1 MSSARKLTKRE
12 KKGIAFRDR
21 RQGKKGQKSTELES
35 PDNDVPILEYQ
46 VLAESGI
53 SLPQR
58 EEGDEPST
66 GFFGD
71 DRAGNTR
78 EGPAR
83 VVGSKKRKGETSEK
97 AQGTGEQPDRPQR
110 KRRKG
115 PDGEPVVDVE
125 RVVDAEESDEKESG
139 ESKRRFIL
147 FLGNLKYTT
156 TAETIRAHFTT
167 CDPPPT
173 VRLLT
178 LKPSKSKLTP
188 KLTTKSKGCAF
199 LEFQNKHALQ
209 RALKLHHSELEGRKI
224 NVELTAGGGG
234 KGESRLRRVKDRNK
248 ELEGQRRKKQGG
260 PARTDVTVSSRAQGT
275 ERFSTTS
282 GVEQAQVKKRTWS
295 VGDVVETE
303 KHRGVK
309 KLAKDSRRRKAKSLG
324 TGVNAIPVG

>member
-1 MSSARKLTKRE
+1 MSTARKLTKRE

-21 RQGKKGQKSTELES
+21 RQGKKGQKSAELES

-58 EEGDEPST
+58 EEDDEPST
-66 GFFGD
+66 AFFGD

-83 VVGSKKRKGETSEK
+83 VVGSKKRKGETGEK
-97 AQGTGEQPDRPQR
+97 AQGTGEQLQR

-115 PDGEPVVDVE
+115 SDGGPVVDVE
-125 RVVDAEESDEKESG
+125 QVVDVEESEGKESG
-139 ESKRRFIL
+139 ESKQRFIL

-156 TAETIRAHFTT
+156 TAETIRAHFIA

-178 LKPSKSKLTP
+178 PKPSKSKLTT

-209 RALKLHHSELEGRKI
+209 RALKLHHSEIEGRKI

-234 KGESRLRRVKDRNK
+234 KGETRLRKLKDRNK

-260 PARTDVTVSSRAQGT
+260 ATRTDVTVSSRAEGT
-275 ERFSTTS
+275 QRFSTTS
-282 GVEQAQVKKRTWS
+282 GAEQAQVKKRTWS

-309 KLAKDSRRRKAKSLG
+309 KLAKDNRRRKAKSLG

>member
-21 RQGKKGQKSTELES
+21 RQGKKGRKSTELES

-139 ESKRRFIL
+139 ESKQRFIL
-147 FLGNLKYTT
+147 FL
-156 TAETIRAHFTT
+156 
-167 CDPPPT
+167 DPPPT

-234 KGESRLRRVKDRNK
+234 KGETRLRRVKDRNK
-248 ELEGQRRKKQGG
+248 ELEGQRVRVL
-260 PARTDVTVSSRAQGT
+260 RLDSLD
-275 ERFSTTS
+275 ST
-282 GVEQAQVKKRTWS
+282 
-295 VGDVVETE
+295 
-303 KHRGVK
+303 
-309 KLAKDSRRRKAKSLG
+309 
-324 TGVNAIPVG
+324 

>member
-1 MSSARKLTKRE
+1 MSSTRKLTKRE

-21 RQGKKGQKSTELES
+21 RQGKKGQKSAELES
-35 PDNDVPILEYQ
+35 SDNDVPILEYQ
-46 VLAESGI
+46 VLAESGVSI
-53 SLPQR
+53 PQR
-58 EEGDEPST
+58 EEGDEPSA
-66 GFFGD
+66 GFLGD
-71 DRAGNTR
+71 DRAGNTK

-83 VVGSKKRKGETSEK
+83 VVGTKKRKGETSEK
-97 AQGTGEQPDRPQR
+97 AQGTGEQPDRPKR

-125 RVVDAEESDEKESG
+125 QVVKAEESDEKESG
-139 ESKRRFIL
+139 ESKQRFIL

-156 TAETIRAHFTT
+156 TVETIRAHFAA
-167 CDPPPT
+167 CDPLPT

-178 LKPSKSKLTP
+178 PKPSKSKPTT

-234 KGESRLRRVKDRNK
+234 KGESRLKRLKDRNK
-248 ELEGQRRKKQGG
+248 VLEGQRRKKQGG
-260 PARTDVTVSSRAQGT
+260 QTHADVTVSNQAQGT
-275 ERFSTTS
+275 QRFSATS

-295 VGDVVETE
+295 VGDAVETE
-303 KHRGVK
+303 KHRGVRR
-309 KLAKDSRRRKAKSLG
+309 LAKDSRTRKPKSLG

>member
-1 MSSARKLTKRE
+1 MSSTRKLTKRE

-21 RQGKKGQKSTELES
+21 RQGKKGQKSAELES
-35 PDNDVPILEYQ
+35 ADNDVPILEYQ

-53 SLPQR
+53 SIPQR
-58 EEGDEPST
+58 EEGDEPSA
-66 GFFGD
+66 GFFGT
-71 DRAGNTR
+71 DRAGNTK

-83 VVGSKKRKGETSEK
+83 VVGSTKRKGETSEK
-97 AQGTGEQPDRPQR
+97 TQGTGEQPDRPRR

-125 RVVDAEESDEKESG
+125 QVVEAEASDKESG
-139 ESKRRFIL
+139 ESKQRLIL

-156 TAETIRAHFTT
+156 TIETIRAHFTA

-178 LKPSKSKLTP
+178 PKPSKSKLTT

-234 KGESRLRRVKDRNK
+234 KGETRLKKLKDRNK

-260 PARTDVTVSSRAQGT
+260 QTRTDVTVSNQGQGT
-275 ERFSTTS
+275 QRFSATS

-295 VGDVVETE
+295 VGDAVEIE
-303 KHRGVK
+303 KHGGVK
-309 KLAKDSRRRKAKSLG
+309 KLAVDSRRRKAKSLG